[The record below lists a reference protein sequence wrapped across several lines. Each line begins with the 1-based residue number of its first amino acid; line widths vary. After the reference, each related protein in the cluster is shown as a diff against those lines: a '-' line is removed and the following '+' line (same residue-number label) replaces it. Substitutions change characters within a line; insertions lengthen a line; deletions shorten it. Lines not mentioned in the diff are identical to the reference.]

1 MHSSATSKP
10 PPLFLRLPTTKLI
23 SPNRNPNWIQPNSK
37 PNKLTITQSP
47 SLKNS
52 LRYFRN
58 NSNSNQEPS
67 SLPFPQNAQEN
78 TNLKLQSLASEFK
91 SLPEPIDRVKRLLHY
106 AALLPP
112 LDESTRVDSNRV
124 RGCTTQVWLEVRMDS
139 DGLMRFKIDSDS
151 EITKGFCSC
160 LIWVLDG
167 AAPEEVAA
175 VTADDLAD
183 MNVGGFSGG
192 QERSRVNIW
201 ANVLMSMKKRTRDL
215 VEERERVQCFPG
227 LVAKIDDHVSANG
240 TYAIAKVCC

>member
-1 MHSSATSKP
+1 
-10 PPLFLRLPTTKLI
+10 
-23 SPNRNPNWIQPNSK
+23 
-37 PNKLTITQSP
+37 
-47 SLKNS
+47 
-52 LRYFRN
+52 
-58 NSNSNQEPS
+58 
-67 SLPFPQNAQEN
+67 
-78 TNLKLQSLASEFK
+78 
-91 SLPEPIDRVKRLLHY
+91 
-106 AALLPP
+106 
-112 LDESTRVDSNRV
+112 
-124 RGCTTQVWLEVRMDS
+124 MDS

-192 QERSRVNIW
+192 RARSRVNTW
-201 ANVLMSMKKRTRDL
+201 GNVLMSMKKRTKDL

-227 LVAKIDDHVSANG
+227 LVVKIDDRVSANG